1 MKKMLI
7 TLTTVGV
14 LAVPAGLALAQSDTP
29 EPAGPVPTCVD
40 PVRDRDRDRSASHE
54 SQDQVRTQL
63 QTQLRLEDGTCD
75 HDGTG
80 DQVRSQTR
88 VHQQSQLQDRT
99 QLTDGAGDRA
109 MTRSGAMGHA
119 PNG

>member
-14 LAVPAGLALAQSDTP
+14 LAVPAGMALAQSDTP

-40 PVRDRDRDRSASHE
+40 PARDRDRDRNTAQE
-54 SQDQVRTQL
+54 SQGVQDQVRTQQ
-63 QTQLRLEDGTCD
+63 QTQLRSQDGTCD
-75 HDGTG
+75 NDCTG
-80 DQVRSQTR
+80 DQVRLHEQT
-88 VHQQSQLQDRT
+88 QLQDQT
-99 QLTDGAGDRA
+99 QLSDGTGDRA
-109 MTRSGAMGHA
+109 MNRKGEMGHG